1 MIKFSFDESRQMLY
15 MFAHTLEQIINLC
28 LWIELLYLDWTMLRL
43 LLILIVWL
51 AIVVLH
57 KYYNLAI

>member
-1 MIKFSFDESRQMLY
+1 